1 MDNISAAISIAG
13 SGIFA
18 QSERIRIA
26 SENMANAESTG
37 KTPGASPYTRKVFS
51 FESELDNAT
60 GANLVKVGD
69 IELDNSP
76 YRIEKIPG
84 HPAADKAGNV
94 KLPNVDLM
102 VELADIREGTRSYEA
117 NLQVVK
123 QARELATTTI
133 DLLKA

>member
-26 SENMANAESTG
+26 SENMANAEFTG